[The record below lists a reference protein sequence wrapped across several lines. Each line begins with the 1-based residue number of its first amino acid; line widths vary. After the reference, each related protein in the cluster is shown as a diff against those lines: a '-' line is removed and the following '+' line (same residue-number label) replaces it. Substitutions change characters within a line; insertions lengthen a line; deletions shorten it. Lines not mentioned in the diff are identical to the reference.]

1 MITKSIEILDEQKLK
16 SEDFRIPQIRI
27 FASINYE
34 NMMAQ
39 IILRFLCA
47 VSVNPLS
54 LIFSVTLFLRLFLIL
69 MLSFSLSELFNLKF
83 IRTILTFSP
92 SVSRSRPHW
101 LVKIGSA
108 ILLNLLT
115 QAKQPIILPKK
126 KSSVKDSYS
135 SEC

>member
-1 MITKSIEILDEQKLK
+1 
-16 SEDFRIPQIRI
+16 
-27 FASINYE
+27 
-34 NMMAQ
+34 MAQ

-126 KSSVKDSYS
+126 KVVSRIHTLQNVRQVWKWALSNEVSL
-135 SEC
+135 